1 MAIILV
7 FLQSELTGTRV
18 DIFGDNEGAKEIADN
33 PSSTSRS
40 KHIGVKLLFIRGLIR
55 GREISIVNV
64 GTEEKHADA
73 LTKPAWRKNRAH
85 SVDGFSANKM
95 SYFVGWS

>member
-1 MAIILV
+1 MATILV

-33 PSSTSRS
+33 PSSASRS
-40 KHIGVKLLFIRGLIR
+40 KHIDVKLLFIRGLIR
-55 GREISIVNV
+55 GRKIGIVNV
-64 GTEEKHADA
+64 EKHADA

-95 SYFVGWS
+95 LYFIGWS